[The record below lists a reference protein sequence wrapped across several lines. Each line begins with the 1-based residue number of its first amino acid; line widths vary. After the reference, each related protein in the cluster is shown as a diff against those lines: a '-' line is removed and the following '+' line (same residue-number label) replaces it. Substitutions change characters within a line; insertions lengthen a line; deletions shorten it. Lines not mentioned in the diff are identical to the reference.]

1 MRGGPERLLAASYV
15 QEKLPGT
22 ELFTRSDGGRRPGT
36 ARRPIGQACRTS
48 DRRVQFNTGQRELTL
63 KIVYYG
69 PGLSGKTTNLRA
81 LYQRIQPQLRGHLM
95 TLDTAEIGR
104 ASCRERV

>member
-1 MRGGPERLLAASYV
+1 MSP
-15 QEKLPGT
+15 
-22 ELFTRSDGGRRPGT
+22 RPGGQ
-36 ARRPIGQACRTS
+36 RRQG
-48 DRRVQFNTGQRELTL
+48 DRSVQFNTGQRELTL

-81 LYQRIQPQLRGHLM
+81 LYNRIQPQLRGHLM
-95 TLDTAEIGR
+95 TLDMADEIGR